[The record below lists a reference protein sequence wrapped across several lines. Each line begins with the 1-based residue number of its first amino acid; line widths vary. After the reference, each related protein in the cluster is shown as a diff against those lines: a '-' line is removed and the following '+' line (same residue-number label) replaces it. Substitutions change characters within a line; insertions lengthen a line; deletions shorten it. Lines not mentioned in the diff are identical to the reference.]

1 MDAHAPRVLV
11 VEDDDEIRDYLALAL
26 EMLDCVVDTAAGV
39 ESVPPDLRPD
49 VALVDLLFRDGQ
61 SSLGLIER
69 LSAVG
74 VRVVVM
80 TGLSLEA
87 PPVRQALAAGACSA
101 LAKPFSLDAVRA
113 LVRGVTPD

>member
-1 MDAHAPRVLV
+1 MAAAPRGH
-11 VEDDDEIRDYLALAL
+11 RATQNSTRPPGSQGAQ
-26 EMLDCVVDTAAGV
+26 AGGEV
-39 ESVPPDLRPD
+39 GHLGDRAHP
-49 VALVDLLFRDGQ
+49 LVDLLFRDGQ